1 MMCGQEVG
9 VRVSGSVRQWRN
21 ENEEGSCANPRKFP
35 RDSVLGLASGKR
47 PQVGPPP
54 QLRS

>member
-21 ENEEGSCANPRKFP
+21 ENEEGSCANPRTFP
-35 RDSVLGLASGKR
+35 RDSELGLASGKR